1 MTELLSPAGNW
12 DCARAAVAAGA
23 DAIYFGLPKF
33 NARLRADNFSEA
45 DLPELMAYLHKHGV
59 KGFVAMNTLIF
70 SGELEAAERQLCL
83 IADAGV
89 DALIIQD
96 IGLAKMARIIAPE
109 VELHAS
115 TQMTITSPEGLAFLE
130 TIFPMERAVLAREL
144 SIKEIERF
152 HSSPISNLQSPITPL
167 EVFVHGALCVAYSGQ
182 CLTSESLGQRS
193 ANRGECAQ
201 ACRMPYEIVVD
212 GVTQDLGEHRYL
224 LSPQDLAAV
233 DLIPDLV
240 RAGVKSF
247 KIEGRLKTPEY
258 VAAVTRVY
266 RKALDSCSCPVPGQA
281 VDTPSRGVSQEEK
294 YQLEMTFSRGLT
306 TGWLAGTNHPYL
318 THGKFGKK
326 RGPFLGTIIEAQNGW
341 IRLDTPPSQQTPPL
355 KAGDGIVFDAGE
367 NRDLEQGASI
377 WKIENDRII
386 FHRTYSG
393 INFARIR
400 PGVTLYK
407 TADPALESEIRK
419 FWQAAKPKIKRT
431 PLHLI
436 LTGKPG
442 EPLTCSCPVPGQAVA
457 NPSRVVISTTIP
469 LSEATTHPL
478 TTETLE
484 KQLSRLGDTDYEL
497 ASLENQIEGDCHLP
511 LSALNQLRR
520 DLVSNLSQIQN
531 QQSKILNRQSSK
543 SPHHLFPQL
552 SNLPISNPPSLS
564 VLTRTLPQLEAA
576 LEANIPQIYCD
587 FEDPRRYKEA
597 VALSKSQI
605 SNFKSQ
611 IILATPRIL
620 KPGETG
626 YLKLIERAEPDG
638 LLLRNLAALN
648 YYKDRSDMLK
658 IGDFSLNV
666 ANPLTAKILREAAHL
681 DRLTISYDLNIS
693 QVLDLL
699 EKTPPDWLELTLH
712 QHMPMFHMEHC
723 VFCTFLS
730 SGTTYKDCGRP
741 CEKHTVHL
749 RDRVGQLHR
758 LQADVGCRNT
768 LFNGRAQTGA
778 RFLPQLLAS
787 GLRHFRI
794 ELLDENQTDSL
805 STIQSYLD
813 LLSEKISPATLL
825 NEIHATE
832 KLGVTEGTL
841 A

>member
-33 NARLRADNFSEA
+33 NARLRADNFTEA

-70 SGELEAAERQLCL
+70 TDELEAAERQLRL
-83 IADAGV
+83 IAEAGV

-96 IGLAKMARIIAPE
+96 IGLAKMARLIAPD

-144 SIKEIERF
+144 SVREIEKF
-152 HSSPISNLQSPITPL
+152 SGSTTPL

-212 GVTQDLGEHRYL
+212 GETRDLGEHRYL

-266 RKALDSCSCPVPGQA
+266 RKALDAATSTISDP
-281 VDTPSRGVSQEEK
+281 PSSITETDR

-341 IRLDTPPSQQTPPL
+341 IRLDTPPSRQTPPL

-393 INFARIR
+393 INFDRIR

-419 FWQAAKPKIKRT
+419 FWQTAKPKIKKT
-431 PLHLI
+431 PIHI
-436 LTGKPG
+436 TLTGKPG
-442 EPLTCSCPVPGQAVA
+442 EPLTATVA
-457 NPSRVVISTTIP
+457 GDSSPRPLLGTPAPTASTTIP
-469 LSEATTHPL
+469 LEPAANQPL

-484 KQLSRLGDTDYEL
+484 KQLSRLGETPFEL
-497 ASLENQIEGDCHLP
+497 ASLTNQIEGNCHLP

-520 DLVSNLSQIQN
+520 DLVTNLSHIQN
-531 QQSKILNRQSSK
+531 QQSSISDRQSSPT
-543 SPHHLFPQL
+543 STQALFPPITDH
-552 SNLPISNPPSLS
+552 SALPASPSLA
-564 VLTRTLPQLEAA
+564 VLTRSIEQLEAA
-576 LEANIPQIYCD
+576 LEAGVPQIYCD

-597 VALSKSQI
+597 VSL
-605 SNFKSQ
+605 FKSSIINPQ
-611 IILATPRIL
+611 STIILATPRIL

-648 YYKDRSDMLK
+648 YYKDRSDLIR

-666 ANPLTAKILREAAHL
+666 ANPITAKLLREHARL

-693 QVLDLL
+693 QVLALL
-699 EKTPPDWLELTLH
+699 GKTPPDWLEITLH

-794 ELLDENQTDSL
+794 ELLDENQTDAL
-805 STIQSYLD
+805 STIRSYQD

-825 NEIHATE
+825 NEINATE